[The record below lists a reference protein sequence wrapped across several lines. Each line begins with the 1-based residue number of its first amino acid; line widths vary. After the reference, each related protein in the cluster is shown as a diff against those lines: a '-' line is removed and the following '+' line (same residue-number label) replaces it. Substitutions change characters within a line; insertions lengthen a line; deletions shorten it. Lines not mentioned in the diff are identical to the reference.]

1 MNKKDLLNSMIV
13 DLENGS
19 RFMVVGDV
27 LINSKQVIPLNTY
40 NDNLNNKNCGYNI
53 NKVYIII
60 TKSTNDIS
68 KGLEYE
74 LKAIWERESINWR
87 DIKVDTPVKVTCVS
101 GEDYSELI
109 RHFAGTDLNGNPK
122 FWIIGKTSYT
132 TYETVTFDK
141 NKYEFEI
148 LK

>member
-1 MNKKDLLNSMIV
+1 MNKKDLQNAMIV
-13 DLENGS
+13 ELEDGN
-19 RFMVVGDV
+19 RFIVVENV
-27 LINSKQVIPLNTY
+27 LINSKKVIPLNTY
-40 NDNLNNKNCGYNI
+40 DDELNNKNRDYNI

-60 TKSTNDIS
+60 IKSSSNTT
-68 KGLEYE
+68 KGLKYE
-74 LKAIWERESINWR
+74 LNILWERESINWK
-87 DIKVDTPVKVTCVS
+87 DIKVDTPVKVTCGS

>member
-1 MNKKDLLNSMIV
+1 MNKVDLRDAMIVELKNGDKFAVIGSILLNSKHFLSLSAY
-13 DLENGS
+13 D
-19 RFMVVGDV
+19 
-27 LINSKQVIPLNTY
+27 
-40 NDNLNNKNCGYNI
+40 DNLNCLKSDYTI
-53 NKVYIII
+53 NKVYMVVGKPLSYVMDD
-60 TKSTNDIS
+60 TKYD
-68 KGLEYE
+68 
-74 LKAIWERESINWR
+74 LKIIWERESINWK
-87 DIKVDTPVKVTCVS
+87 DIKVDTPVKVTCGS